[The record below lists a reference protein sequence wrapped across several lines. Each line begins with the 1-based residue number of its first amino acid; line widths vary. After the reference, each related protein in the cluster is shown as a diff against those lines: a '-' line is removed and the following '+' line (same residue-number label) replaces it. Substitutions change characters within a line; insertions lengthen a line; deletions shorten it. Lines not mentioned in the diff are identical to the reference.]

1 MRKTNKVLS
10 LTVAG
15 LMAFSTS
22 AVTAFSVSA
31 AEDVTDT
38 KIYFEV
44 PTEIW
49 ADALVKTDVSAL
61 KVYAHTYAVAGDPD
75 YKETSWQTKGE
86 VCKYVS
92 GNIYSYDIDAKYKR
106 TLKDG
111 ADYVAIFS
119 IVGDKGYQTCNVT
132 MGKSCY
138 GDTIVVT
145 GETYENSQDSQKKD
159 YRSVWKSK
167 ANAAVYGPKLEITST
182 GRVVGE
188 SIPTSI
194 TAEEMVAQFLHEYGV
209 KNASIL
215 TPEKVQETCAN
226 EFINAAPKDVY
237 DLYVSK
243 YADELAA
250 PETYPNTASAE
261 KIAEYLGVTPEAE
274 STYVVAGSE
283 ELCGVLWKGSGR
295 SS

>member
-49 ADALVKTDVSAL
+49 ADALVKTDVSEL

-132 MGKSCY
+132 MGSHATAIQSLLQAKHTKTLKTHRKRTIDQFGRARLMPLFTVLSSKSHQQ
-138 GDTIVVT
+138 VV
-145 GETYENSQDSQKKD
+145 
-159 YRSVWKSK
+159 
-167 ANAAVYGPKLEITST
+167 
-182 GRVVGE
+182 
-188 SIPTSI
+188 
-194 TAEEMVAQFLHEYGV
+194 
-209 KNASIL
+209 
-215 TPEKVQETCAN
+215 
-226 EFINAAPKDVY
+226 
-237 DLYVSK
+237 
-243 YADELAA
+243 
-250 PETYPNTASAE
+250 
-261 KIAEYLGVTPEAE
+261 
-274 STYVVAGSE
+274 
-283 ELCGVLWKGSGR
+283 
-295 SS
+295 